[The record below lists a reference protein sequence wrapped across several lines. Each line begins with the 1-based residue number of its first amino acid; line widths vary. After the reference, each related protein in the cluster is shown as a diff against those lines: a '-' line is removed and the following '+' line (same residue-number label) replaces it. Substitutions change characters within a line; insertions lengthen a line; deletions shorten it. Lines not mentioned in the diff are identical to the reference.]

1 MCQAVKD
8 HIKNVKYLIKSTKET
23 FLEYKR
29 KTSEGYSNILELTDK
44 NLFKTEREVHKLS
57 DLPMEWFT
65 FKNVYVGSF
74 EGEPVYIRTV
84 IVKNNPRKPKLVM
97 MHGYGTASALFYQCT
112 KSLVKYF

>member
-1 MCQAVKD
+1 M
-8 HIKNVKYLIKSTKET
+8 
-23 FLEYKR
+23 
-29 KTSEGYSNILELTDK
+29 
-44 NLFKTEREVHKLS
+44 S

-112 KSLVKYF
+112 KSLVKYFQVIYIDIVGMGSSSRPTNYNDKFTPERTIDYFNVYMEKWRIAMGDL